1 MSSGQKHCHS
11 LASIGMADM
20 QMAFFSIGGLT
31 CFLGRLHGVALEG
44 RNKVHSYYPNIS
56 AALNMQ
62 LAH

>member
-1 MSSGQKHCHS
+1 MFPGQKHCHS

-20 QMAFFSIGGLT
+20 QMAFLSIGELT
-31 CFLGRLHGVALEG
+31 CFPGSLHGAALKG